1 MVKNLDP
8 ISHVMTANVLTVS
21 IDQKLS
27 TVRKMM
33 AENQIHHI
41 PVVNDRKLAG
51 LISATDML
59 KLNIASAEMN
69 TKSIDELID
78 QQYTIAQVMQK
89 NLVTINIRDSMRKS
103 AHILSNGLFHSL
115 PVIDDDRNLIG
126 IITSTDLIRY
136 LAKSY

>member
-1 MVKNLDP
+1 MKNLDP
-8 ISHVMTANVLTVS
+8 ISHVMTANLLTVT

-27 TVRKMM
+27 VVRKLM

-41 PVVNDRKLAG
+41 PVVNDRKLTG

-59 KLNIASAEMN
+59 KLNIASAETN
-69 TKSIDELID
+69 NKSIDELID
-78 QQYTIAQVMQK
+78 QQYTVEQVMQK
-89 NLVTINIRDSMRKS
+89 NLVTINIKDSVRK
-103 AHILSNGLFHSL
+103 AAYLLSNGLFHSL

>member
-1 MVKNLDP
+1 MKNLDP

-33 AENQIHHI
+33 AENPIHHI
-41 PVVNDRKLAG
+41 PVVNDRKLVG

-59 KLNIASAEMN
+59 KLNIASAETS

-78 QQYTIAQVMQK
+78 QQYTIEQVMQK
-89 NLVTINIRDSMRKS
+89 NLVTINIRDSMRKA

-115 PVIDDDRNLIG
+115 PVIDDDRSLIG

>member
-89 NLVTINIRDSMRKS
+89 NLVTVNIRDSMRKS
-103 AHILSNGLFHSL
+103 AHILSNRLFHSL

>member
-41 PVVNDRKLAG
+41 PVINDRKLAG

>member
-1 MVKNLDP
+1 MKNLDP
-8 ISHVMTANVLTVS
+8 ISHVMTANLKTVS

-41 PVVNDRKLAG
+41 PVVNDQKLAG
-51 LISATDML
+51 LISATDIL
-59 KLNIASAEMN
+59 KLNIKFAETDN
-69 TKSIDELID
+69 KSIDELMD
-78 QQYTIAQVMQK
+78 QQYTVEQVMQK
-89 NLVTINIRDSMRKS
+89 NLVTINIKDSVRK
-103 AHILSNGLFHSL
+103 AAYLLSNGLFHSL

-126 IITSTDLIRY
+126 IITSTDLIKY